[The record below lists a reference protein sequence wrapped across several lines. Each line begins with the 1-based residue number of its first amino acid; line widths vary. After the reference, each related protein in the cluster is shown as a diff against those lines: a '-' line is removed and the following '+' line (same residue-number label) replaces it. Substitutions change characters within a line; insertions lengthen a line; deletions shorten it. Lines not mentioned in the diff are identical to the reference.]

1 MLQYKLN
8 IYSHSC
14 EGKLSRLKIKI
25 IFNPSSGR
33 QANGLV
39 VGDILHYL
47 SEADAI
53 ERADV
58 FYTATKDDAK
68 NCAASLKPGE
78 FDMVIAVGGDGTI
91 NEVVS
96 GLMVGGSKTPLA
108 ILSGG
113 TVNDFATALNL
124 PTNPSA
130 FARML
135 MDGSRMKVDVGQAG
149 DYYFLNVLAG
159 GLMTDVAYKVP
170 SSAKTSLGS
179 LAYVIEGAKEAPGN
193 LFKSI
198 PLYFA
203 TSSNE
208 YRKDVLVFLISN
220 SRSVAGIRKLFPKA
234 QLSDGLL
241 DVLILSKLEPG
252 QFLPL
257 IGKYIVGDHMSDDSV
272 LYFQTDHLDIASIGD
287 QEVRLDLDGEEGPLL
302 PITVKCLPQALTL
315 IVPSEDGA

>member
-1 MLQYKLN
+1 MDRIKL
-8 IYSHSC
+8 
-14 EGKLSRLKIKI
+14 KI

-33 QANGLV
+33 QANALV

-47 SEADAI
+47 AESDSIA
-53 ERADV
+53 RADIS
-58 FYTATKDDAK
+58 YTGAKDDAK
-68 NCAASLKPGE
+68 NFAAALKPGE
-78 FDMVIAVGGDGTI
+78 YDVVMAVGGDGTI

-96 GLMVGGSKTPLA
+96 GLMIGGSKTPLA
-108 ILSGG
+108 VLSGG

-135 MDGSRMKVDVGQAG
+135 LDGKRMDVDVGQAG
-149 DYYFLNVLAG
+149 DSYFLNVLAG

-170 SSAKTSLGS
+170 SAAKTSLGS

-198 PLYFA
+198 PLYFS
-203 TSSNE
+203 TPSDE
-208 YRKDVLVFLISN
+208 YRKDVLVFLVAN

-234 QLSDGLL
+234 ELSDGLL
-241 DVLILSKLEPG
+241 DVLVLSKLDVT
-252 QFLPL
+252 QILPL

-272 LYFQTDHLDIASIGD
+272 LYFQTDRLDIAPVGD

-302 PITVKCLPQALTL
+302 PITIKCLPQALTL
-315 IVPSEDGA
+315 VVPKDEDED

>member
-1 MLQYKLN
+1 MSRIKL
-8 IYSHSC
+8 
-14 EGKLSRLKIKI
+14 KI

-33 QANGLV
+33 QANALV
-39 VGDILHYL
+39 IGDILHYL
-47 SEADAI
+47 SEADAV
-53 ERADV
+53 ERADIS
-58 FYTATKDDAK
+58 YTGKKDDAK
-68 NCAASLKPGE
+68 NFAASLKPGE
-78 FDMVIAVGGDGTI
+78 YDAVIAVGGDGTI

-96 GLMVGGSKTPLA
+96 GLMEGGSKTPLA

-135 MDGSRMKVDVGQAG
+135 MDGEKMQVDVGQAG
-149 DYYFLNVLAG
+149 DSYFLNVLAG

-179 LAYVIEGAKEAPGN
+179 LAYVIEGAKEAPAN

-198 PLYFA
+198 PLYFS
-203 TSSNE
+203 TPSSE
-208 YRKDVLVFLISN
+208 YRKDVLVFLVSN

-241 DVLILSKLEPG
+241 DVLVLSKLEPG
-252 QFLPL
+252 QILPL
-257 IGKYIVGDHMSDDSV
+257 IGKYIVGGHMADDSV
-272 LYFQTDHLDIASIGD
+272 LYFQTDRLDIACVD
-287 QEVRLDLDGEEGPLL
+287 NQEVRLDLDGEKGPIL
-302 PITVKCLPQALTL
+302 PVTIRCLPQALTL
-315 IVPSEDGA
+315 IVPKEDMD

>member
-1 MLQYKLN
+1 M
-8 IYSHSC
+8 
-14 EGKLSRLKIKI
+14 ERLKIKI

-33 QANGLV
+33 QANALV

-47 SEADAI
+47 AEQDLVA
-53 ERADV
+53 RADIS
-58 FYTATKDDAK
+58 YTGAKDDAK
-68 NCAASLKPGE
+68 NFASALKPGE
-78 FDMVIAVGGDGTI
+78 YDMVMAVGGDGTI

-96 GLMVGGSKTPLA
+96 GLMIGGSKTPLA

-135 MDGSRMKVDVGQAG
+135 IEGNKIDVDVGQAG
-149 DYYFLNVLAG
+149 DSYFLNVLAG

-170 SSAKTSLGS
+170 SKAKTSLGS
-179 LAYVIEGAKEAPGN
+179 LAYVIEGAKEAPAN

-198 PLYFA
+198 PLYFS
-203 TSSNE
+203 TPSDE
-208 YRKDVLVFLISN
+208 YRKDVLVFLVSN

-241 DVLILSKLEPG
+241 DVLVLSKLEPG
-252 QFLPL
+252 QILPL
-257 IGKYIVGDHMSDDSV
+257 IGKYLVGDHMSDDSV
-272 LYFQTDHLDIASIGD
+272 LYFQTDRLDIAPIGD
-287 QEVRLDLDGEEGPLL
+287 QEVKLDLDGEEGPVL
-302 PITVKCLPQALTL
+302 PVTIRCLPKALTL
-315 IVPSEDGA
+315 IIPPDEDEL

>member
-1 MLQYKLN
+1 M
-8 IYSHSC
+8 
-14 EGKLSRLKIKI
+14 SRLRIKI

-33 QANGLV
+33 QANALV

-47 SEADAI
+47 SESDAI
-53 ERADV
+53 ERADIS
-58 FYTATKDDAK
+58 YTGAKNDAK
-68 NCAASLKPGE
+68 RFAYELKPGE

-96 GLMVGGSKTPLA
+96 GLMEGGSKTPLA

-135 MDGSRMKVDVGQAG
+135 IDGNKMDVDVGQAG
-149 DYYFLNVLAG
+149 DSYFLNVLAG

-179 LAYVIEGAKEAPGN
+179 LAYVIEGAKEAPSA

-203 TSSNE
+203 TSSSE
-208 YRKDVLVFLISN
+208 YRKDVLVFLVSN

-252 QFLPL
+252 QILPL
-257 IGKYIVGDHMSDDSV
+257 IGKYIVGGHMSDDSV
-272 LYFQTDHLDIASIGD
+272 LYFQTDHLDIAAVGD
-287 QEVRLDLDGEEGPLL
+287 QQVRLDLDGEEGPLL
-302 PITVKCLPQALTL
+302 PVTIKCLPQALTL
-315 IVPSEDGA
+315 IVPKEES

>member
-135 MDGSRMKVDVGQAG
+135 MDGNRMKVDVGQAG
-149 DYYFLNVLAG
+149 DYY
-159 GLMTDVAYKVP
+159 P
-170 SSAKTSLGS
+170 SAAKTSLGS

-287 QEVRLDLDGEEGPLL
+287 QEVRLDLDGEEGPL